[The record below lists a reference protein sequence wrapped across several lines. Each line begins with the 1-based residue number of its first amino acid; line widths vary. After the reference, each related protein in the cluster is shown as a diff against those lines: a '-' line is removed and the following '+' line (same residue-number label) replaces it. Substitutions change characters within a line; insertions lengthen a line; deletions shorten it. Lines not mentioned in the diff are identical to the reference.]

1 MLRGPYISP
10 NAYIRKKK
18 GWKINCL
25 NIISKIFFEK
35 ARDETQESRRNNM
48 IARINKIENKGKE
61 ISNKIKIIL
70 KNTNRINKIK
80 QHWSTRERETDRRY

>member
-1 MLRGPYISP
+1 
-10 NAYIRKKK
+10 
-18 GWKINCL
+18 
-25 NIISKIFFEK
+25 
-35 ARDETQESRRNNM
+35 M

-80 QHWSTRERETDRRY
+80 QH